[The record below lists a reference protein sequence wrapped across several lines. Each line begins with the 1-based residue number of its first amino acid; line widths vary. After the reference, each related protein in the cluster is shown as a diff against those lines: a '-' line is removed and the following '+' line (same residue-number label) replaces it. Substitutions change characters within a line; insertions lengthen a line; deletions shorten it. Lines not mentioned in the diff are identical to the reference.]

1 MEELKMN
8 KIDDINSL
16 SEINVIFEDKLEK
29 FANEVENEIINARNN
44 LKRVEYYSDNLI
56 IHSYK
61 KNINLG
67 QDVLIF
73 ESIYRRRKENQVEY
87 SYIGNRNMYGSHLL
101 FLINRGEMNTK

>member
-1 MEELKMN
+1 MEKLNMN
-8 KIDDINSL
+8 KIQNLNSL
-16 SEINVIFEDKLEK
+16 SEINVVFEDKVEK
-29 FANEVENEIINARNN
+29 FANEVENEINNARNH

-73 ESIYRRRKENQVEY
+73 ESIYRKRKENQVEY
-87 SYIGNRNMYGSHLL
+87 SYIGNKNMYASHLL
-101 FLINRGEMNTK
+101 YLINKGEMILK